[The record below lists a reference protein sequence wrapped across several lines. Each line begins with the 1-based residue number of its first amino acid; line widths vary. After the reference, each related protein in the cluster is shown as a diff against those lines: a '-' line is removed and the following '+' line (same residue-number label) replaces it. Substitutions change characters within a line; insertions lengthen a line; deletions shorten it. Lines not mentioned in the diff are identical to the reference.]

1 MMTTRLTALT
11 LAALLGA
18 SALPALADNSTGP
31 TNPSSTS
38 TGTNSASGA
47 LPGTVGVPTGTSGD
61 KRNANTDGS
70 LGTPAAAPKGD
81 VTVPHNGVNST
92 DTNGNGTGSEGA
104 K

>member
-18 SALPALADNSTGP
+18 SALPALADDSTGP
-31 TNPSSTS
+31 TNPTSS
-38 TGTNSASGA
+38 GTNSAAGVR
-47 LPGTVGVPTGTSGD
+47 PGSVGVPTGTSAD

-70 LGTPAAAPKGD
+70 SGMPQAAPKGD
-81 VTVPHNGVNST
+81 ITVPHNGVNST
-92 DTNGNGTGSEGA
+92 DTQGSGTGSEG